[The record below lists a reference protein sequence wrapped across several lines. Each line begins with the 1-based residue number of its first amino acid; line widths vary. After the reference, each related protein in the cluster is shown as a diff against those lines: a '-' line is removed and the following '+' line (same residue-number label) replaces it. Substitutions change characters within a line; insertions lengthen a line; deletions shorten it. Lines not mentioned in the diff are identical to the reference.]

1 MYSCFCCWRDN
12 WIEVSEKLHL
22 FWSNLLVKLGNIS
35 IQLRTVGIFIIN
47 LSSIEWRTQQ
57 ANTEQI
63 AATWVR
69 SIHKARLSMLGSE
82 VLIWR
87 YPSQHAPN
95 QTGLN
100 RRQTIVHF
108 IHIKE
113 FMYWRACN
121 PNLFIRKWHNA
132 YKIQFQI
139 LSYKKNLDI
148 VVSFLL
154 WKLDHECKEFPAI
167 WKSTNASS
175 ASYHRTI
182 NIFVAT
188 MERLTG
194 ITMQE

>member
-1 MYSCFCCWRDN
+1 MTQLTLKS
-12 WIEVSEKLHL
+12 
-22 FWSNLLVKLGNIS
+22 WSNGSSTFFWFGK
-35 IQLRTVGIFIIN
+35 IFQN
-47 LSSIEWRTQQ
+47 G
-57 ANTEQI
+57 ANPKTK
-63 AATWVR
+63 T
-69 SIHKARLSMLGSE
+69 E